1 MVLCK
6 YSCRHL
12 LRNSILRRK
21 CWSAG
26 EEMGLKRWTRANYGQ
41 PEYQMEEFGTVLDGK
56 GSHWRILGVMGLINQ
71 FVGQNSFSNPVNCTL
86 NYVYDITNIL
96 ISTGTHPNTQ
106 SMTLNQSWV
115 LTSMLQIKR
124 LVVDGI
130 LCQKKA
136 AASLSPDL
144 YPMLHRVKE
153 LQFSI
158 ILKYVQIFKA
168 SQIG

>member
-1 MVLCK
+1 
-6 YSCRHL
+6 
-12 LRNSILRRK
+12 
-21 CWSAG
+21 
-26 EEMGLKRWTRANYGQ
+26 
-41 PEYQMEEFGTVLDGK
+41 
-56 GSHWRILGVMGLINQ
+56 
-71 FVGQNSFSNPVNCTL
+71 
-86 NYVYDITNIL
+86 
-96 ISTGTHPNTQ
+96 
-106 SMTLNQSWV
+106 
-115 LTSMLQIKR
+115 MLQIKR